1 MLIVIL
7 SLSKTK
13 EFVKEIL
20 YELFCPKGAYITA
33 EGTKYCRNCSHNS
46 IQFASRTMI
55 FVKTCR
61 NLQRKLWQNPTLY
74 YLHTVSK
81 LKWHETFTHWSRHP
95 LSDTFLLVLIKR
107 VWMRLISLIADSLV
121 CPDTLKVCYTFYNM
135 LLLCIAR
142 QDCPEVQGSQFVIH
156 PLPFIPHVAEVQ
168 TCRCDALSR
177 VLWHFVILCEY
188 FCT

>member
-20 YELFCPKGAYITA
+20 YELFHPKGAYITA
-33 EGTKYCRNCSHNS
+33 EGKEYCRNCSHNS
-46 IQFASRTMI
+46 IQFVSRTMI

-61 NLQRKLWQNPTLY
+61 NLQRKLWQNSTLY
-74 YLHTVSK
+74 YTVSK
-81 LKWHETFTHWSRHP
+81 SKWHETFTHWSRHP
-95 LSDTFLLVLIKR
+95 LPDTFLLVLIKR

-142 QDCPEVQGSQFVIH
+142 LSRSSRKSVCDTPSVIH
-156 PLPFIPHVAEVQ
+156 S
-168 TCRCDALSR
+168 TCNRGADM
-177 VLWHFVILCEY
+177 VLWRSQPRSAT
-188 FCT
+188 FCDVMRVFLHLKA